1 MPLALRPAQ
10 ADGTLRHKD
19 SLEHHVVRARAA
31 HAEGA
36 PVVHDRHAFSRE
48 WHREVQYCW
57 AVLRIVVDGTG
68 YQQVAQQAAAG
79 KDLACCDAE
88 ATVHLLGLARGL

>member
-36 PVVHDRHAFSRE
+36 PVVHNRHAFSRE
-48 WHREVQYCW
+48 WHREMQYCG
-57 AVLRIVVDGTG
+57 AVLRIAVDGTG
-68 YQQVAQQAAAG
+68 YQQVAHRAAAG
-79 KDLACCDAE
+79 EDLARCHAE
-88 ATVHLLGLARGL
+88 ATVHLRGLARGL